1 MFRFREKTTTDF
13 EKEINDYID
22 NTLPGVIQ
30 TEVNKQIIQFAIN
43 TYYSE
48 EDHSLNF
55 GIDTGTVVYDA
66 VHYIDDET
74 LNHGTVTLRDRD
86 TMEQNVLKLEEVPSY
101 IEERIKF

>member
-1 MFRFREKTTTDF
+1 MFDIGTIFPYSDLHKLNLDWILQKVSQLDDF

-22 NTLPGVIQ
+22 KTLPGVIQ
-30 TEVNKQIIQFAIN
+30 TEVNKQIIQFAIH

-74 LNHGTVTLRDRD
+74 LNI
-86 TMEQNVLKLEEVPSY
+86 
-101 IEERIKF
+101 IEKKEG